1 MIWPGHDRTPDEAA
15 EAIRTALPGQAGEAI
30 TEGK

>member
-1 MIWPGHDRTPDEAA
+1 MTWPSHDRTLDEAA
-15 EAIRTALPGQAGEAI
+15 EAIRTALSGQAGDAI